1 MYDAHDLHPNDVTSS
16 AWAIA
21 HARRFLADVRE
32 PYEYAQAEIY
42 ALLDA
47 HAFVHESVTYYRPH
61 VTAAS
66 LIRTDPNRAT
76 QESIDNAQ
84 RTYRPT
90 ALVVADIIREGAW
103 IDDLIETAT
112 GVRPRSGRTLEP
124 VF

>member
-1 MYDAHDLHPNDVTSS
+1 MYDPHDLHPNDVTSS

-61 VTAAS
+61 VTAAA
-66 LIRTDPNRAT
+66 LIASDPNR
-76 QESIDNAQ
+76 S
-84 RTYRPT
+84 T
-90 ALVVADIIREGAW
+90 AEWLLSAKVEGREPADVAREIRASNAW
-103 IDDLIETAT
+103 IDDLIEAAA
-112 GVRPRSGRTLEP
+112 GARPRSGRTLTP